1 VTFINPVYLLG
12 AALVAVPIIIHL
24 WFRRKLKRVPFS
36 SLAFLRT
43 TEARR
48 LGWLKL
54 RDILVLALR
63 CFFVLFLFLSL
74 AKPQLTAP
82 WSARQ
87 PEVPVHRLA
96 SVILMIDDTYSMGY
110 GDNFRRAQDA
120 ARELLRRYS
129 PAGEFCAVPLTGRP
143 GPRSWTGLNGAL
155 KQVEECTLSCRTG
168 SIKQALENIGTG
180 APAYELDYW
189 YIGDG
194 QEIVFKDLNAEALS
208 GRRLMWFKIPGGGN
222 AGIARVS
229 MVDPVSIVTDKYQI
243 LATVQNH
250 SGRILKGSARLVSRE
265 QEFTTDLLVQ
275 PNQSTDV
282 VFTLPVQC
290 NTGTVAILDGDS
302 LVIDNEYYFAKNVP
316 IRIKVLIVGASEYL
330 KNALSPV
337 RAATM
342 PFDVR
347 TVMNLKDG
355 DLRTQAVLIL
365 NNVPDLSKGDEIR
378 VRDFLARRNTGALI
392 FLGSEPGPGMRHFIG
407 DLAAVHG
414 SVAPKGY
421 LTLDWVDADN
431 QVFKVFKN
439 AASLKGIRFYR
450 LNDLEA
456 RGRGS
461 VLARVDR
468 YPLIIQKDNVCIVAT
483 ECVPGNTD
491 LVYRAIF
498 VPLLHRLASSVV
510 YRLPDRE
517 YAVGAAV
524 DTAKVL
530 QDINGGYKLTS
541 ITRPG
546 LYCYGGD
553 TVGVNVDPP
562 EGDLRSI
569 DEGSA
574 AQLGVQVVRSLNALA
589 GVDLTTVC
597 LMIALCALVIEAI
610 LLLLR

>member
-1 VTFINPVYLLG
+1 VTFLNPAYLLG
-12 AALVAVPIIIHL
+12 TALVAVPIIIHF
-24 WFRRKLKRVPFS
+24 WFRRRLKRVPFS
-36 SLAFLRT
+36 SLSFLRT

-63 CFFVLFLFLSL
+63 CLFVLFLFLSL

-82 WSARQ
+82 WLARQ
-87 PEVPVHRLA
+87 PKIPSHRLA
-96 SVILMIDDTYSMGY
+96 SVIIILDNTYSMGY
-110 GDNFRRAQDA
+110 GDNFQRAQEA

-129 PAGEFCAVPLTGRP
+129 PAGEFCVVPLTGRS
-143 GPRSWTGLNGAL
+143 GPLSWAGVNGAL
-155 KQVEECTLSCRTG
+155 KQVAACTLSCRTG
-168 SIKQALENIGTG
+168 TLRQALESVKID
-180 APAYELDYW
+180 APAYELDYL

-194 QEIVFKDLNAEALS
+194 QEIVFKDLTAKALS
-208 GRRLMWFKIPGGGN
+208 DRKLIWYEIPGGGN

-243 LATVQNH
+243 MATVQNH
-250 SGRILKGSARLVSRE
+250 SGRIFKGMARLVSGE
-265 QEFTTDLLVQ
+265 QEFTSALVVQ
-275 PNQSTDV
+275 PDQSADV

-290 NTGTVAILDGDS
+290 SAGTVAIMDDDS
-302 LVIDNEYYFAKNVP
+302 LLIDNEFNFAKSVP
-316 IRIKVLIVGASEYL
+316 KRMKVLIVGANEYL

-337 RAATM
+337 TAASM

-378 VRDFLARRNTGALI
+378 IRDFLMQKNTGALI
-392 FLGSEPGPGMRHFIG
+392 FLGNDPGPGLRRFIG
-407 DLAAVHG
+407 EWAAVRG
-414 SVAPKGY
+414 TIMPRGY

-431 QVFKVFKN
+431 PVFEVFKN
-439 AASLKGIRFYR
+439 EASLKGIRFYR

-456 RGRGS
+456 RGH
-461 VLARVDR
+461 VLARVDQ
-468 YPLIIQKDNVCIVAT
+468 YPLIILKDNVCIVAT
-483 ECVPGNTD
+483 EFVPGNTD

-498 VPLLHRLASSVV
+498 VPLLHRLAGSVV

-517 YAVGAAV
+517 YTVGAPV
-524 DTAKVL
+524 DTTKVL
-530 QDINGGYKLTS
+530 QGIDGGYRLTS

-546 LYCYGGD
+546 LFCYGGD
-553 TVGVNVDPP
+553 TIGVNVDPT

-569 DEGSA
+569 NEGSA
-574 AQLGVQVVRSLNALA
+574 AQLGVQVLRSLSALT
-589 GVDLTTVC
+589 GIDLTVVC
-597 LMIALCALVIEAI
+597 LMIALCALVIEAA
-610 LLLLR
+610 LLVLR